1 MRDIIKMVIVLG
13 LISGIAGALLAGV
26 RMGTMEKIEY
36 QELKYVKGPV
46 IMEILKG
53 CTNDP
58 VKDRFKL
65 KYGKKEV
72 NFFPA
77 VFDGKL
83 NVVAFETTG
92 DGFGGDIG
100 MVMAV
105 NIENDTVA
113 GVGITTHKETPG
125 VGSLA
130 KDSDSFKNSFKNLPL
145 TSEIK
150 VKKDGGKV
158 DAVSGATVTSRGV
171 CVGANLGAEM
181 YKKLKDE
188 IVAKAKGNK

>member
-1 MRDIIKMVIVLG
+1 MRDIIKMVVVLG
-13 LISGIAGALLAGV
+13 LISAVAGALLAGV
-26 RMGTMEKIEY
+26 RLGTMEQIEY
-36 QELKYVKGPV
+36 QELKFVKGPV
-46 IMEILKG
+46 IMEVLKG
-53 CTNDP
+53 CTNNP
-58 VKDRFKL
+58 IKDRFKL
-65 KYGKKEV
+65 KDGEKEV

-83 NVVAFETTG
+83 SVVAFETTG

-100 MVMAV
+100 MIMAV
-105 NIENDTVA
+105 NIKDDTIS

-130 KDSDSFKNSFKNLPL
+130 KDSEPFKNSFKSLPL

-171 CVGANLGAEM
+171 CVGANRGSEI
-181 YKKLKDE
+181 YKKLKDK
-188 IVAKAKGNK
+188 ILAKAKGNK

>member
-1 MRDIIKMVIVLG
+1 MRDIIKMIVVLG
-13 LISGIAGALLAGV
+13 LISGVAGALLAGV
-26 RMGTMEKIEY
+26 RMGTMDKIEY

-46 IMEILKG
+46 IMEVLKG
-53 CTNDP
+53 CTNNP

-65 KYGKKEV
+65 KYGEKEV

-130 KDSDSFKNSFKNLPL
+130 KDSEPFKNSFKSLPL
-145 TSEIK
+145 INEIK

-171 CVGANLGAEM
+171 CVGANRGSEI
-181 YKKLKDE
+181 YKKLKDK
-188 IVAKAKGNK
+188 ILAKAKGNK

>member
-1 MRDIIKMVIVLG
+1 MRDIIKMVVVLG
-13 LISGIAGALLAGV
+13 LIAGVAGALLAGV

-36 QELKYVKGPV
+36 QELKFVKGPV
-46 IMEILKG
+46 IMEVLKG
-53 CTNDP
+53 CTNNP
-58 VKDRFKL
+58 VMDRFKL
-65 KYGKKEV
+65 KYGEKEV

-83 NVVAFETTG
+83 SVVAFETIG

-105 NIENDTVA
+105 NIKDDTVA

-130 KDSDSFKNSFKNLPL
+130 KDSESFKNSFKNLPL
-145 TSEIK
+145 SQEIK
-150 VKKDGGKV
+150 VKNDGGKV

-171 CVGANLGAEM
+171 CVGANRGSEM
-181 YKKLKDE
+181 YRKLKDE
-188 IVAKAKGNK
+188 ILAKAKGNK